1 MKEPRFIVGPPGT
14 GKTSTFITGKYLE
27 LLDNFSH
34 EKIVVLSHTNV
45 AAKEIRDEILKLPRV
60 KEKGLTK
67 KSLKYKI
74 CTIHS
79 YCQSRLVGRKE
90 IFDYQDHLNLCAIDS
105 LFKLQ
110 RVSAAEFDADKH
122 KFYKYLSD
130 AHGMG
135 KTIQDHWRECERTSY
150 SPYSINMIGHMKEIY
165 DNYKETNYVCD
176 FQDMIQDFIDKAKD
190 PEIDALIV
198 DEAQDSNVPQLA
210 ALNKMAI
217 NTKEGHY
224 YFVGDA
230 DQTIFEFAGA
240 NPNYFHTLS
249 KNAEQLEQG
258 YRCGKTINEIC
269 KKIIAPVWKKYEYD
283 RVWKPA
289 EGVIGTHHYLPSLN
303 NRSSA
308 LDILLDKIKNTN
320 ETFLFTYRGKPSDIA
335 IKNFFRTYGIEY
347 AYVGSEPHVSKKELR
362 CHKLWQE
369 FIKGTPMSLKQ
380 IKDFWTY
387 IGSKVIVHGKGDPKC
402 FEEWVNQDYT
412 IDYLIVK
419 KCLKPETRVYEDF
432 STIRTKTDADRI
444 LYIEKILRQGFDL
457 DGEVRVK
464 YASIHKVKGL
474 TFDNVIVDLTVTRRE
489 DYFTQLRLKYVA
501 YSRGRV
507 DCWSIASKDKF
518 TLGVR

>member
-1 MKEPRFIVGPPGT
+1 M
-14 GKTSTFITGKYLE
+14 
-27 LLDNFSH
+27 
-34 EKIVVLSHTNV
+34 
-45 AAKEIRDEILKLPRV
+45 
-60 KEKGLTK
+60 
-67 KSLKYKI
+67 
-74 CTIHS
+74 
-79 YCQSRLVGRKE
+79 GRKE

-135 KTIQDHWRECERTSY
+135 KTIQDHWRDCERTSY

-165 DNYKETNYVCD
+165 DNYKETNYVCDFQDMIQDFIDNYKETNYVCD

-269 KKIIAPVWKKYEYD
+269 KKIIAPVWKKYGYD

-303 NRSSA
+303 KIVH
-308 LDILLDKIKNTN
+308 ILL
-320 ETFLFTYRGKPSDIA
+320 
-335 IKNFFRTYGIEY
+335 
-347 AYVGSEPHVSKKELR
+347 
-362 CHKLWQE
+362 
-369 FIKGTPMSLKQ
+369 
-380 IKDFWTY
+380 
-387 IGSKVIVHGKGDPKC
+387 
-402 FEEWVNQDYT
+402 
-412 IDYLIVK
+412 
-419 KCLKPETRVYEDF
+419 
-432 STIRTKTDADRI
+432 
-444 LYIEKILRQGFDL
+444 
-457 DGEVRVK
+457 
-464 YASIHKVKGL
+464 
-474 TFDNVIVDLTVTRRE
+474 
-489 DYFTQLRLKYVA
+489 
-501 YSRGRV
+501 
-507 DCWSIASKDKF
+507 
-518 TLGVR
+518 